1 MKSPPEPYFI
11 KALAEMSCLP
21 TGSMTNRM
29 SRESEFKDPEKVT
42 AEIVTASTAGVGA
55 GAGRGSMEGFMID

>member
-1 MKSPPEPYFI
+1 
-11 KALAEMSCLP
+11 MSCLP